1 MKKEFYWLWLLS
13 LVSNFYIY
21 GQTQQ
26 FCETPAITDNSFLNS
41 SYSITSVQNDEH
53 YCLRVYFHVIRRSD
67 GTGGQSVSSVNQALQ
82 VLNNDYNPHNI
93 SFVWDNTID
102 YIDDTSYYNNPS
114 ANIFNVNNNSDGI
127 DIYLYD
133 SSVGGSGLANGVG
146 NSSEFYVTGSWNS
159 PYQTLATSH
168 VISHEMGHVLFLWHT
183 HHGTVYEG
191 GSDTGQCPE
200 LVNGSNATTCGDYVA
215 DTPADPYISFN
226 VNSSCQWLGSGVD
239 ANGHSYNPDTKN
251 IMAYSTP
258 QCMSYFTPLQGLR
271 MRNAIQ
277 TLSHLQ
283 QALVNCCEGTELDL
297 YIKDCPTDFGQEPSG
312 CVDFW
317 DSPDIWVRNNQDGQ
331 TENQNP
337 VYRPSGTPNYIYV
350 KVRNLSCV
358 PSSGNEKLKIYWAKA
373 NTSYAWPD
381 YWNGTAENDQ
391 GIPLSSGLPSV
402 DIPVIQPGQEVVVA
416 VPWVVPNPAD
426 YSDME
431 EPWHYCIMARVESE
445 DDPMTF
451 PETADSG
458 ENIRNNNNIAQK
470 NVTIVNPS
478 PGNPIG
484 ATVGVGN
491 AFPVSRD
498 FVFEF
503 QDKTET
509 GKFLYR
515 EAEITIRLDD
525 RLLQTWKN
533 SGGVLNNMK
542 QVSDSTFLIT
552 DNNASFGSLK
562 FEPHQIDLLTLN
574 FNFLTSEITDKD
586 QFIYNVVQKDLQG
599 NVVGGET
606 YEIRKNSGRTLFF
619 AGVAGETE
627 VNKNEPVLL
636 IAESINEPA
645 IYNWYNDEGELVY
658 EGIDFTTSVEV
669 GKEYKLEVI
678 ALSDGYKDYSDV
690 ALTLKPN
697 AIETI
702 YPNPATADV
711 ITVDYT
717 INEGTSAY
725 LSITG
730 TYMSNVSDNYILD
743 TNQDQITIDVSNYP
757 LGTYVITL
765 VTDGNISDSEN
776 LIIH

>member
-1 MKKEFYWLWLLS
+1 
-13 LVSNFYIY
+13 
-21 GQTQQ
+21 
-26 FCETPAITDNSFLNS
+26 
-41 SYSITSVQNDEH
+41 
-53 YCLRVYFHVIRRSD
+53 
-67 GTGGQSVSSVNQALQ
+67 
-82 VLNNDYNPHNI
+82 
-93 SFVWDNTID
+93 
-102 YIDDTSYYNNPS
+102 
-114 ANIFNVNNNSDGI
+114 
-127 DIYLYD
+127 
-133 SSVGGSGLANGVG
+133 
-146 NSSEFYVTGSWNS
+146 
-159 PYQTLATSH
+159 
-168 VISHEMGHVLFLWHT
+168 
-183 HHGTVYEG
+183 
-191 GSDTGQCPE
+191 
-200 LVNGSNATTCGDYVA
+200 
-215 DTPADPYISFN
+215 
-226 VNSSCQWLGSGVD
+226 
-239 ANGHSYNPDTKN
+239 
-251 IMAYSTP
+251 
-258 QCMSYFTPLQGLR
+258 
-271 MRNAIQ
+271 
-277 TLSHLQ
+277 
-283 QALVNCCEGTELDL
+283 
-297 YIKDCPTDFGQEPSG
+297 
-312 CVDFW
+312 
-317 DSPDIWVRNNQDGQ
+317 
-331 TENQNP
+331 
-337 VYRPSGTPNYIYV
+337 V

-358 PSSGNEKLKIYWAKA
+358 PSSGSEKLKIYWAKA

-381 YWNGTAENDQ
+381 YWNGTAVNDQ
-391 GIPLSSGLPSV
+391 GIPLSSELPSV

-416 VPWVVPNPAD
+416 VPWVVPNPEN

-445 DDPMTF
+445 NDPMTF

-470 NVTIVNPS
+470 NVSIVNPS

-533 SGGVLNNMK
+533 SGGALNNMK
-542 QVSDSTFLIT
+542 QVSDNTFLIT
-552 DNNASFGSLK
+552 DNYASFGSLK

-606 YEIRKNSGRTLFF
+606 YEIRKNNSRTLFF
-619 AGVAGETE
+619 ADVAGETE
-627 VNKNEPVLL
+627 VNKNEPVVL

-658 EGIDFTTSVEV
+658 EGIDFTTSVAM

-711 ITVDYT
+711 ITVDYK

-730 TYMSNVSDNYILD
+730 TYMSNVSNNYILD
-743 TNQDQITIDVSNYP
+743 TNQEQIAINVSNYP
-757 LGTYVITL
+757 LGAYIITL

-776 LIIH
+776 LSIHYNTEIMKNIILISFLSFFLINCHGDDNTTAPNNEFPTEIEYTLIGKGEDISGGDSVDSANLVFNNSDEWNDFLATIDDISNVSNTFTETEIDFANYQIIAVIDEVKTT